1 MVRVSVMLV
10 FAGVCSASK
19 GFLTSADRVSS
30 DAASILSSLL
40 RRLESSRTQNLDL
53 DQQVSSWCTAS
64 KALKN
69 AVIETLEH
77 KTVEA
82 NTYML
87 ELDADLRRLTS
98 EVSLI
103 EQNLNSKQAE
113 IETANATQSAA
124 DQEYGET
131 AKDSE
136 TVMEATH
143 HALWLV
149 SAAAGATNGAPH
161 TSQALQSLLD
171 LTPEELTENDKHVMS
186 SFTQKGSSEDD
197 GSERREQLKTTLTQ
211 ILKRLEDGRTT
222 ASQQME
228 QARQAYDRFVA
239 DAKRN
244 SQDLSLQARNL
255 KVEAA
260 EQRRA
265 KARFAA
271 EQQDLVALLQAAKD
285 IRTAN
290 EPMCGA
296 PARSVATRVN
306 SYIVQEIEAARTV
319 LESTSPD
326 SAGMFL
332 QAVGQGPTS
341 FFQVDQMQ
349 IKTPVTA
356 AADHLRKLA
365 KSYKSEA
372 AWYLEA
378 VSSLSQA
385 SREIAQKPALM
396 SQKRVVKQATQAAAK
411 KNDDDDGVMS
421 EIADFATKDDED
433 VEAIRDIAVDPR
445 EEAAV
450 KQTYGS
456 MLSHLQEKKQ
466 QLIRKGQWCRT
477 LNNGAQAD
485 GAEAAKSLEMVQSK
499 LSVFQGAIQRYVES
513 TNYSQS
519 HLKLLEKDSAA
530 FQDLADAE
538 SRDFESTR
546 HALSDFG
553 RQLFSLST
561 ELQSG
566 TEDARRNSRVVQ
578 SLVQRIEAQGTLY
591 SDRHG
596 VWQKWASQVKGSLDA
611 ISSVVTDITSHNSHR
626 IQRLKSEG
634 RFLKAVQ
641 DSRQSDS
648 LLATDFSST
657 LKQVCP
663 ESIESSITKEMSLI
677 DSQMK
682 DLNQYY
688 TEHVGTAVG
697 DA

>member
-1 MVRVSVMLV
+1 MVRVTVMLV

-19 GFLTSADRVSS
+19 GFLTSADKASS

-87 ELDADLRRLTS
+87 ELDADLRRLNS

-103 EQNLNSKQAE
+103 EQNLASKQAE
-113 IETANATQSAA
+113 ITTANATQSAA
-124 DQEYGET
+124 DQEYAET
-131 AKDSE
+131 AKDTE

-149 SAAAGATNGAPH
+149 SAAAGQTNGAPH

-186 SFTQKGSSEDD
+186 SYMQKGSSEDD

-228 QARQAYDRFVA
+228 QAKQAYDRFVA

-271 EQQDLVALLQAAKD
+271 EQQDLVTLLQAAKD
-285 IRTAN
+285 TRTAN

-296 PARSVATRVN
+296 PARSVATKVN

-341 FFQVDQMQ
+341 FFQVDQLQ

-378 VSSLSQA
+378 VSTLSQV
-385 SREIAQKPALM
+385 SREIAQKPALV
-396 SQKRVVKQATQAAAK
+396 SQKRVVKQASKTAAK
-411 KNDDDDGVMS
+411 KDDDDGVMS

-519 HLKLLEKDSAA
+519 HLTLLEKDSAA

-538 SRDFESTR
+538 SRDFDSTR
-546 HALSDFG
+546 HALTDFG

-591 SDRHG
+591 ADRHA
-596 VWQKWASQVKGSLDA
+596 VWQKWASQVKSSLDA
-611 ISSVVTDITSHNSHR
+611 ISSVVTDITAHNAHR

-648 LLATDFSST
+648 LLATDFSTS

-677 DSQMK
+677 DQQMK